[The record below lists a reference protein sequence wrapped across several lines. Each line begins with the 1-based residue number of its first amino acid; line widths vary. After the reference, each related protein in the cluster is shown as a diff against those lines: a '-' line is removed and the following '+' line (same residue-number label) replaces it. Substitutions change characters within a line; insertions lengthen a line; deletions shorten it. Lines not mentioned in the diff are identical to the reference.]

1 MLLESIKNN
10 IFSNVF
16 FFRMYIF
23 VLAVSGKVIALIFTL
38 TAYKLYQL
46 PTQKRNT
53 IEMNGNNF
61 ELNKED
67 IFKEIPLDTDNE
79 ERK

>member
-67 IFKEIPLDTDNE
+67 IFKEIPLD
-79 ERK
+79 